1 MSIVIKK
8 EVLKNIRSARREHVK
23 WVYRAKKL
31 VNGLEEVSK
40 EDIPIKITSCEFGKW
55 FYGDGQI
62 LLYIFK
68 EEDVEKL
75 EATHRELHDI
85 YMNIFKIYFNTSNLS
100 LWAKF
105 LKRKKKKISATQE
118 HTAIKYFTQLEE
130 VSIELVSYLNIIEKK
145 ITLIDEERFE
155 KFL

>member
-1 MSIVIKK
+1 MSIVTKR

-31 VNGLEEVSK
+31 VNGLEVSK
-40 EDIPIKITSCEFGKW
+40 KDIPLKITSCEFGKW

-68 EEDVEKL
+68 EEAIEKL
-75 EATHRELHDI
+75 DAKHRELHDI
-85 YMNIFKIYFNTSNLS
+85 YINIFKIYFNSSKRT
-100 LWAKF
+100 LWEK
-105 LKRKKKKISATQE
+105 LLGRSKKISATQE
-118 HTAIKYFTQLEE
+118 QEAIKYLAQLEE
-130 VSIELVSYLNIIEKK
+130 VSVELVSYLNIIEKK
-145 ITLIDEERFE
+145 ITLIDEKSFE

>member
-1 MSIVIKK
+1 MSIVTKR

-31 VNGLEEVSK
+31 VNGLEVSK
-40 EDIPIKITSCEFGKW
+40 EDIPLKITSCEFGKW

-68 EEDVEKL
+68 EEAIEKL
-75 EATHRELHDI
+75 DAKHRELHDI
-85 YMNIFKIYFNTSNLS
+85 YINIFKIYFNSSKRT
-100 LWAKF
+100 LWEK
-105 LKRKKKKISATQE
+105 LLGRSKKISATQE
-118 HTAIKYFTQLEE
+118 QEAIKYLAQLEE

-145 ITLIDEERFE
+145 ITLIDEKSFK